1 MDNRQREMIHTLMN
15 QHSKP
20 MVQAAY
26 RRIGDWHL
34 AEDLVQETFLTACW
48 KANQICSHTNPTA
61 WLYKTLNN
69 LIMRELHRSYHK
81 EVALDEWNEA
91 RESMD
96 IPMHPYLPT
105 GLSEQD
111 KELILLRIDKKLSFD
126 EIAEYYGITNDACRQ
141 RLSRAI
147 RKCRLLLDC
156 EK

>member
-1 MDNRQREMIHTLMN
+1 MDNRQREMIHILMN

-48 KANQICSHTNPTA
+48 KANQICSHSNPTA

-91 RESMD
+91 RESMNL
-96 IPMHPYLPT
+96 PMYLYLPT

-111 KELILLRIDKKLSFD
+111 KEMTPSFSARKEKLHHVRHIHMLTRGAGVAAAVIVLIMW
-126 EIAEYYGITNDACRQ
+126 
-141 RLSRAI
+141 
-147 RKCRLLLDC
+147 
-156 EK
+156 

>member
-1 MDNRQREMIHTLMN
+1 MQLRKETC
-15 QHSKP
+15 
-20 MVQAAY
+20 
-26 RRIGDWHL
+26 IGC
-34 AEDLVQETFLTACW
+34 EC
-48 KANQICSHTNPTA
+48 
-61 WLYKTLNN
+61 
-69 LIMRELHRSYHK
+69 ELQ
-81 EVALDEWNEA
+81 
-91 RESMD
+91 
-96 IPMHPYLPT
+96 YLPT

>member
-96 IPMHPYLPT
+96 IPMHLYLPT

-111 KELILLRIDKKLSFD
+111 KELILLRIDKKPVSYTHLTLPT
-126 EIAEYYGITNDACRQ
+126 IA
-141 RLSRAI
+141 
-147 RKCRLLLDC
+147 
-156 EK
+156 

>member
-1 MDNRQREMIHTLMN
+1 MDNRQREMIHILMN

-48 KANQICSHTNPTA
+48 KANQICSHSNPTA
-61 WLYKTLNN
+61 
-69 LIMRELHRSYHK
+69 S
-81 EVALDEWNEA
+81 
-91 RESMD
+91 
-96 IPMHPYLPT
+96 T

-147 RKCRLLLDC
+147 RKCRSLLDC

>member
-96 IPMHPYLPT
+96 IP
-105 GLSEQD
+105 
-111 KELILLRIDKKLSFD
+111 
-126 EIAEYYGITNDACRQ
+126 ITFRQ
-141 RLSRAI
+141 V
-147 RKCRLLLDC
+147 
-156 EK
+156 

>member
-61 WLYKTLNN
+61 WLYKTLNTKQMECGDTTTHCLLRN
-69 LIMRELHRSYHK
+69 IPSFTNITRETLWER
-81 EVALDEWNEA
+81 
-91 RESMD
+91 
-96 IPMHPYLPT
+96 PT
-105 GLSEQD
+105 F
-111 KELILLRIDKKLSFD
+111 KELQVS
-126 EIAEYYGITNDACRQ
+126 
-141 RLSRAI
+141 AI
-147 RKCRLLLDC
+147 V
-156 EK
+156 

>member
-1 MDNRQREMIHTLMN
+1 MDNRQREMIHILMN

-48 KANQICSHTNPTA
+48 KANQICSHSNPTA

-91 RESMD
+91 RESMKSSD
-96 IPMHPYLPT
+96 VSLPSDRFERT
-105 GLSEQD
+105 GQ
-111 KELILLRIDKKLSFD
+111 RIDFASH
-126 EIAEYYGITNDACRQ
+126 
-141 RLSRAI
+141 
-147 RKCRLLLDC
+147 
-156 EK
+156 